1 MNFNVRYTSFTALSL
16 AMFLASFSQPDSL
29 RKKTIWLRPSVENG
43 ISFIRNEYLK
53 NAFSTN
59 STYNWGFGV
68 RFGNGAKNDLLPFV
82 QYSNSKYTGRHIFSN
97 NQRMD
102 SVLRIR
108 EIIAGFV
115 FPVKR
120 FGTSMLRAKTGFI
133 HSTILDEIS
142 NNDGDGMGVQLGIGF
157 ETKMEGNS
165 RVYLDCS
172 YDLIKYEIAPFRDYD
187 ILKLSIGIVL

>member
-1 MNFNVRYTSFTALSL
+1 MAINMRHSILTIF
-16 AMFLASFSQPDSL
+16 FLLIFLISFSQSDSL

-43 ISFIRNEYLK
+43 VSFIRNEYLK
-53 NAFSTN
+53 NSFGTN
-59 STYNWGFGV
+59 STYNWGFGI
-68 RFGNGAKNDLLPFV
+68 RFGNATKSGLLPFI
-82 QYSNSKYTGRHIFSN
+82 QYSNSKYTSRRMFST

-102 SVLRIR
+102 SILRIKQ
-108 EIIAGFV
+108 IIAGFV
-115 FPVKR
+115 FPVRR

-142 NNDGDGMGVQLGIGF
+142 NNSGDGTGVQLGFGF

-165 RVYLDCS
+165 RVYFDCS
-172 YDLIKYEIAPFRDYD
+172 YDLIKYEMAPFRDYD

>member
-1 MNFNVRYTSFTALSL
+1 MRYYILTTL
-16 AMFLASFSQPDSL
+16 FLAIFLSSFSQSDSI
-29 RKKTIWLRPSVENG
+29 RKKTVWLRPSIENG
-43 ISFIRNEYLK
+43 VSFIRNEYLK
-53 NAFSTN
+53 NSFGTN

-68 RFGNGAKNDLLPFV
+68 RFGNGATNDFLPFV
-82 QYSNSKYTGRHIFSN
+82 QYSNSKYTSRRIFST

-102 SVLRIR
+102 SILRIR
-108 EIIAGFV
+108 QIIAGFV
-115 FPVKR
+115 FPVRR

-142 NNDGDGMGVQLGIGF
+142 KNSGDGTGVQLGFGF

-165 RVYLDCS
+165 RVYFDCS
-172 YDLIKYEIAPFRDYD
+172 YDLIKFEIAPFRDYD

>member
-1 MNFNVRYTSFTALSL
+1 MNNHSSFVLLSTLSNLQGKRNRDFRDISKSLPLTVMNFNVRYTFLTALSL

-53 NAFSTN
+53 NAFNTN

-102 SVLRIR
+102 SILRIR

-120 FGTSMLRAKTGFI
+120 FGYQTTNF
-133 HSTILDEIS
+133 
-142 NNDGDGMGVQLGIGF
+142 
-157 ETKMEGNS
+157 NS
-165 RVYLDCS
+165 
-172 YDLIKYEIAPFRDYD
+172 
-187 ILKLSIGIVL
+187 